1 MTPPP
6 SEPPLPPSGGFR
18 TTHWSAVLLA
28 GRDSMPDA
36 QAALEDLCRTYWYP
50 LYAFVRRKGKNH
62 EDAQD
67 LVQGFFGQLLS
78 RRDLADV
85 HPDKGRFRTF
95 LLAALSHYLANEW
108 HRAHALKRGGAT
120 EVVALEAT
128 DPEGRYLREPASDA
142 SPEVIFDRAWANQLL
157 STVLSRLRAE
167 ASREGSLDRFEALKG
182 FLLGERGGEPYADLA
197 SRLGLTESSI
207 KSAVHRLR
215 LRVRALFREEI
226 SRTVSTASDVD
237 DELRHLIRTMTH

>member
-1 MTPPP
+1 
-6 SEPPLPPSGGFR
+6 
-18 TTHWSAVLLA
+18 
-28 GRDSMPDA
+28 MPDA
-36 QAALEDLCRTYWYP
+36 QAALEDLADLLVPPERLRP
-50 LYAFVRRKGKNH
+50 KEGQND

-85 HPDKGRFRTF
+85 HPDKGRFRRCSQ
-95 LLAALSHYLANEW
+95 AAGHYLANEW

-120 EVVALEAT
+120 EFVALEAT

-142 SPEVIFDRAWANQLL
+142 SPEVIYDRAWANQLL

-197 SRLGLTESSI
+197 SRLGMTESSI
-207 KSAVHRLR
+207 KSAVTDSASESAPCSARKS
-215 LRVRALFREEI
+215 AAPSPPPPI
-226 SRTVSTASDVD
+226 STTNCA
-237 DELRHLIRTMTH
+237 T